1 MPAFVQRVNIRGD
14 QLAGGNRREQ
24 ILQTALQLFAK
35 YGYKKTTVEDIAGAL
50 GLTKGALY
58 LYVKNKQDLYEKTAA
73 WALAEWQQRVRE
85 AVTEVAGPE
94 QRLRVM
100 ALSAFEYLLGH
111 EELLALINAD
121 TDFYADLIVKEPFA
135 AIHRDS
141 VMMMESVLADG
152 VETGVFQAVDPAAVA
167 DALFSLYLGFIAQ
180 TRMRWPRELLLS
192 RYRTMLDLMCAGL
205 LAKSAKIEP

>member
-1 MPAFVQRVNIRGD
+1 M
-14 QLAGGNRREQ
+14 
-24 ILQTALQLFAK
+24 QTALQLFAK

-58 LYVKNKQDLYEKTAA
+58 LYIKNKQDLYEKTAA
-73 WALAEWQQRVRE
+73 WALGEWQQHVRD
-85 AVTEVAGPE
+85 AVIDVSGPE
-94 QRLRVM
+94 QRLRTM

-141 VMMMESVLADG
+141 VMMMESVLAEG
-152 VETGVFQAVDPAAVA
+152 VDAGVFRAVDQAAVA
-167 DALFSLYLGFIAQ
+167 DALFSLYLSFIAQ
-180 TRMRWPRELLLS
+180 TRMSWPRELLLS

-205 LAKSAKIEP
+205 LAKSAKIEL